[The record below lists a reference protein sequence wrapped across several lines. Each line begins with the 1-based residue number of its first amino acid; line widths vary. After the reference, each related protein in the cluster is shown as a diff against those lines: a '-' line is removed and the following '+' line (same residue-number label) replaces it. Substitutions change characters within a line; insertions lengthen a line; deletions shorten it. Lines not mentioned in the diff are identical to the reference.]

1 MEKKRINI
9 SPIDDRYAL
18 NMVVFEI
25 VDGEEVVIIKER
37 GVYNTLDEIIEIIKE
52 N

>member
-9 SPIDDRYAL
+9 SPIDDKYAL

-25 VDGEEVVIIKER
+25 VDGQEVVIRKER
-37 GVYNTLDEIIEIIKE
+37 GVYDTLNDIIEKIKD
-52 N
+52 

>member
-9 SPIDDRYAL
+9 SPINDKYAL

-25 VDGEEVVIIKER
+25 IDGEEVVIRKER
-37 GVYNTLDEIIEIIKE
+37 GVYNTLQDVIDKIKD
-52 N
+52 

>member
-9 SPIDDRYAL
+9 SPVNDKYAL

-25 VDGEEVVIIKER
+25 VDGEEVVIRKER
-37 GVYNTLDEIIEIIKE
+37 GVYDTLDDIIEIIKD
-52 N
+52 

>member
-9 SPIDDRYAL
+9 SPVDDRYAL

-25 VDGEEVVIIKER
+25 VDGEEIVIRKQR
-37 GVYNTLDEIIEIIKE
+37 GIYDTLDDIIEIIKD
-52 N
+52 

>member
-25 VDGEEVVIIKER
+25 VDGEEVVIRKER

>member
-9 SPIDDRYAL
+9 SPIDDKYAL

-25 VDGEEVVIIKER
+25 VDDEEVIIRKVR
-37 GVYNTLDEIIEIIKE
+37 GVYDTLAEIIEIIKD
-52 N
+52 

>member
-9 SPIDDRYAL
+9 SPINDKYAL

-25 VDGEEVVIIKER
+25 VDGEEVIIRKER
-37 GVYNTLDEIIEIIKE
+37 DVYDTLDEIIEKIK

>member
-9 SPIDDRYAL
+9 SPINDKYAL

-25 VDGEEVVIIKER
+25 VDGEEVIIRKER
-37 GVYNTLDEIIEIIKE
+37 GVYDTLDDIIEIIKD
-52 N
+52 